1 MSLHWF
7 PFFPGDFI
15 SGTIRLS
22 FHERGTYSLMLVA
35 YYANGGPFPLDQTEL
50 YRMVGCESD
59 SDRRAVDRVLQRK
72 FITTE
77 DGYAHERCER
87 VIAEQQA
94 AHHKRVE
101 AAKKRW
107 SNADAMHEH
116 SKSNQNQNQ
125 NQRTS
130 SVTNVTASPSGTQP
144 VDNLFG
150 PGLAFLV
157 QAGVKQAQ
165 ARSFL
170 GMLRK
175 TLGDAE
181 AWDVVHRAQLEQ
193 VSDPIPWCQ
202 QAAKLKKA
210 GIPPKWWADE
220 KSIDAEARRIGVHPT
235 GYDTYDTLKD
245 KIRNRHKEMKN
256 GAVQEG

>member
-1 MSLHWF
+1 MALHWF

-35 YYANGGPFPLDQTEL
+35 YYANGGPFPLDHTEL

-72 FITTE
+72 FIPTD

-107 SNADAMHEH
+107 SNADALHEH

-130 SVTNVTASPSGTQP
+130 SVPNGTASPPGRRP
-144 VDNLFG
+144 VDDLFG
-150 PGLAFLV
+150 PGLAFLL
-157 QAGVKQAQ
+157 QAGVKEKS

-170 GMLRK
+170 GLLRK
-175 TLGDAE
+175 TLGDAG
-181 AWDVVHRAQLEQ
+181 AWETIYNAELEQ
-193 VSDPIPWCQ
+193 VSDPIAWCQ
-202 QAAKLKKA
+202 QAAKVKKA
-210 GIPPKWWADE
+210 GIPPDWWKSE
-220 KSIDAEARRIGVHPT
+220 KATDAEGRRVGVTAT
-235 GYDTYDTLKD
+235 GYDSYDTFRD

-256 GAVQEG
+256 EA